1 MQTFCKRKKM
11 KHKEGRKEDRNME
24 GRGREWSY
32 QENADVST
40 CLLAIY
46 MVVLLEMAKAF
57 MSWART

>member
-1 MQTFCKRKKM
+1 M